1 MDLERWLIIAYIFI
15 SYAEHLTQG
24 ARNKV
29 EFYNLSLEEQFEI
42 LERRIPESHR
52 TGSFRT
58 FIDVFFFSFI
68 KEVFYLL
75 PKFFKR

>member
-1 MDLERWLIIAYIFI
+1 MAYIFI

-24 ARNKV
+24 ARNKA

-42 LERRIPESHR
+42 LERRIPESHI

-58 FIDVFFFSFI
+58 FINACFS
-68 KEVFYLL
+68 
-75 PKFFKR
+75 